1 MENTWKEPSRASRVY
16 TGRLRAFLMLW
27 RGGGLPLTMA
37 ATSRGLYQMLGGRS
51 VVKPALGG
59 TQGGR
64 RRRRGQRKGG
74 RAQWQMR
81 QSDPWARRHVGE
93 GALTGG
99 TDEMGMEGGAF
110 ATLCWSD
117 ELGCAQ
123 PVPGERRRRDVGRR
137 FRARHV
143 PPLLT
148 QQRRPS
154 GPQRPRAERESWR
167 C

>member
-1 MENTWKEPSRASRVY
+1 MENTWKEPSRTSRVY
-16 TGRLRAFLMLW
+16 PGRLRAFLMLW
-27 RGGGLPLTMA
+27 RGGGLPLPMA

-81 QSDPWARRHVGE
+81 QRDPWARRHVGE

-110 ATLCWSD
+110 ATLRAGRMNLAVLSLCLERGGGETLEED
-117 ELGCAQ
+117 FALGTC
-123 PVPGERRRRDVGRR
+123 
-137 FRARHV
+137 H
-143 PPLLT
+143 
-148 QQRRPS
+148 
-154 GPQRPRAERESWR
+154 R